1 MHSSEGLGPLTV
13 HLEHVVG
20 VGLGADLTLGDEDN
34 DAAVE
39 LLLELLGELGL
50 DPIYLKKMINDTK
63 NKIPYLCLLVEEGG
77 EGAGVDDG
85 DGLLVGIDIDE
96 GGRDDL
102 ELLEVLLDLLGG
114 LGLDLLDGGVD
125 LDGGLGERGGAL
137 HSLGGHCGFVVVV
150 GLVNIVFTF
159 REVISSFV

>member
-1 MHSSEGLGPLTV
+1 MEG
-13 HLEHVVG
+13 
-20 VGLGADLTLGDEDN
+20 
-34 DAAVE
+34 
-39 LLLELLGELGL
+39 
-50 DPIYLKKMINDTK
+50 
-63 NKIPYLCLLVEEGG
+63 GG

-114 LGLDLLDGGVD
+114 LGLDLLDGSVD
-125 LDGGLGERGGAL
+125 LDGGLGERGAL

-159 REVISSFV
+159 REVFSSFV